1 MNSSTPCTSRIPT
14 VHRAEELSTPN
25 RGSKDGRVNAVMS
38 SSASQETLFSLLP
51 KTRTPWT
58 EFVFSTGMQALA
70 VAFLVWVRLLYPT
83 VVSPPEHSFRSVEL
97 VSTPVPVNHQPQP
110 LRQLQQ
116 PVVIARLDPS
126 ANALRL
132 PAPQPKAPAKV
143 DDPAPTVNIAPKKLD
158 ALPPD
163 SAPVI
168 PKQAVKTNV
177 FSTGSSATP
186 TIARAPS
193 QVQTGGFGDPNGIPA
208 KANQGKAVNI
218 AALGSFDLPSGP
230 GYGNGT
236 GGARGVPGVVA
247 SSGFGNG
254 TATADTRPRSSATVQ
269 SAGFASADVP
279 APPTVRSH
287 LTDTAARTVP
297 AEILSKPTPTYTP
310 EARSLRIQGE
320 VLLEA
325 VLEASGS
332 LRVVRVV
339 RGLGHG
345 LDDNAVRAAEQIHFK
360 PAMKDGQP
368 TDSTVVLH
376 IIFQLA

>member
-1 MNSSTPCTSRIPT
+1 M
-14 VHRAEELSTPN
+14 
-25 RGSKDGRVNAVMS
+25 
-38 SSASQETLFSLLP
+38 
-51 KTRTPWT
+51 
-58 EFVFSTGMQALA
+58 EFAFSTGTQAMA

-83 VVSPPEHSFRSVEL
+83 VVSPPEHSFRSIEL

-110 LRQLQQ
+110 LVHDLPK
-116 PVVIARLDPS
+116 PVLVADLDPP

-132 PAPQPKAPAKV
+132 PAPQPKPPVRAE
-143 DDPAPTVNIAPKKLD
+143 DDPAPIVTV
-158 ALPPD
+158 ALRKPD
-163 SAPVI
+163 PLPLNSAPVI

-186 TIARAPS
+186 TIARAPA

-208 KANQGKAVNI
+208 QANQGKAVNI

-236 GGARGVPGVVA
+236 GGAKGVPGVVA

-254 TATADTRPRSSATVQ
+254 TATPVNRSRTSATSVQ
-269 SAGFASADVP
+269 QSGFGDADVP
-279 APPTVRSH
+279 AAPIVRSH
-287 LTDTAARTVP
+287 PAEAAVRAVP
-297 AEILSKPTPTYTP
+297 AEILFKPTPIYTQ
-310 EARSLRIQGE
+310 EARSLRIEGE
-320 VLLEA
+320 VLLEV

-332 LRVVRVV
+332 LRVLRVV

-345 LDDNAVRAAEQIHFK
+345 LDDNAVKAAQQIHFK
-360 PAMKDGQP
+360 PAMRDGQP
-368 TDSTVVLH
+368 ADSTVVLH